1 MYERGNFLS
10 LINRNSLNKSIVPLY
25 IQKNSLIKISPN
37 SVISFNM
44 RQMVGF
50 TSVRLNVIEIAHFEK
65 SDILPLAKS
74 YNYSLVFSLIFTLS
88 LSSAL
93 CQDTIWLFQWANQEL
108 HDPGPMS
115 THFDEVLADKNFMLI
130 FRHSNP
136 SLKPVIQSKNITA
149 NGLITVKKY
158 FETLSLLTKG

>member
-93 CQDTIWLFQWANQEL
+93 CQDTI
-108 HDPGPMS
+108 
-115 THFDEVLADKNFMLI
+115 
-130 FRHSNP
+130 
-136 SLKPVIQSKNITA
+136 
-149 NGLITVKKY
+149 
-158 FETLSLLTKG
+158 